1 MKKIYL
7 LPLIALLPIS
17 FLGNSPA
24 PQAFTEEYN
33 DFEIHNFV
41 VDDETEE
48 YKYPFSFQV
57 TNIGAR
63 YLEID
68 DNFYF
73 IYDKDKSNTYLSHH
87 IDCLENECLAPGQS
101 RTYLGYINSKFALD
115 SNLITF
121 KGNALN
127 NLSDGKY
134 TSIEYINS
142 TYDKDLERYY
152 YNYKVNDLKEDD
164 YYYSYLIDFDY
175 LETRYVIDVSN
186 IYNETFSIIL
196 DELIDPNED
205 IKINKIIQA
214 KGRKKNKGLGTTIT
228 VIFWVIAG
236 SFVFSLI
243 GGITV
248 LIVFTVKKK
257 RREKKA

>member
-7 LPLIALLPIS
+7 LPLVALFPIS

-24 PQAFTEEYN
+24 PQAFVEEYN
-33 DFEIHNFV
+33 DFTIHNFV
-41 VDDETEE
+41 IDDAEEE

-87 IDCLENECLAPGQS
+87 IDCLNNECLAPGQS
-101 RTYLGYINSKFALD
+101 RTYLGYINSKNDLD
-115 SNLITF
+115 VDLITF

-127 NLSDGKY
+127 NLSEAKY
-134 TSIEYINS
+134 SSIEYLDS
-142 TYDKDLERYY
+142 KYYEELEKYY
-152 YNYKVNDLKEDD
+152 YNYKVNDLKEGD

-186 IYNETFSIIL
+186 IYNGTFSITL
-196 DELIDPNED
+196 DELINPSED

-214 KGRKKNKGLGTTIT
+214 KGRKKNKGFGIAIT

-236 SFVFSLI
+236 SFIASLI